1 MGDVNVSDSINR
13 RSGRRLVLAG
23 IAVAALAAPAAGHA
37 AGLTAECLIS
47 KASPAALDRLV
58 VAYTQRGRAGAI
70 AAPLQ
75 IDPDAILACAGPTVP
90 LTPAVARE
98 LGQRAGELT
107 GVGQIEYASRA
118 YLADHGVSGA
128 ALDAAWRQLGATK
141 RELLRGAFR
150 AMQANQ
156 SYDGDAVGS
165 AVVDGAQLAGW
176 KSADGAEI
184 VLKYGDYFL
193 ARAVREDMESR

>member
-1 MGDVNVSDSINR
+1 MGDFNVSDSISR
-13 RSGRRLVLAG
+13 RRGRGFALAG
-23 IAVAALAAPAAGHA
+23 LAVAALSAPAMAHA

-47 KASPAALDRLV
+47 KAPPAALDRLT
-58 VAYTQRGRAGAI
+58 VAYAQRGRAGVI

-75 IDPDAILACAGPTVP
+75 IDPDAILACAASTGPITSE
-90 LTPAVARE
+90 VARE
-98 LGQRAGELT
+98 LGHRAGELM

-118 YLADHGVSGA
+118 DLADHGVSGA
-128 ALDAAWRQLGATK
+128 ALDAAWRQLGASK

-150 AMQANQ
+150 AMAADKP
-156 SYDGDAVGS
+156 YDGDAVGS

-176 KSADGAEI
+176 KSADGPEI

-193 ARAVREDMESR
+193 ARAVREDMEAR